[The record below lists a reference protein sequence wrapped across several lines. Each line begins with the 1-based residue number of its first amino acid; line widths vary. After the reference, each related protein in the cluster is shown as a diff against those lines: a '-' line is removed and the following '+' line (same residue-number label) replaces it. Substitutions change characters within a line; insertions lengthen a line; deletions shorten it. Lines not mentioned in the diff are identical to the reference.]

1 MVVVDDHLTPYRIP
15 LFDRLAAKFEY
26 LEVLLCAEP
35 LRYRQ
40 FDPPA
45 SLDFRYRRLP
55 NLIFRLVRPP
65 FGEPRFLI
73 LNPNLLFHLLR
84 LRPEVIVGYAYSIPA
99 WTAFLAAKLLRAGFV
114 SWSTDT
120 LHTERHLGPGQRL
133 SRRLLIGSA
142 DSYITASSDGRDKFQ
157 SYGVPAERIHIVHQR
172 TFVDPL
178 TPAPRQDGPVSF
190 LFVGALSRRKGVH
203 LLLQALA
210 RVIKRQPAV
219 ALTIVGAGSEGPA
232 LEAQAAELGV
242 RDAIR
247 FAGFVQPGGLASYY
261 RQADA
266 FVFPSLEDT
275 FGVVV
280 ADAAAAGLP
289 IVSSVYAGSTR
300 DFVVEGV
307 NGFAVDPLAVE
318 ELSDRL
324 VWLADHPERR
334 REMGLASRELAAQKT
349 VEQAAAAFEAAVW
362 AAARRQPG

>member
-1 MVVVDDHLTPYRIP
+1 VVDDHLTPYRIP
-15 LFDRLAAKFEY
+15 LFERLAAKLESFE
-26 LEVLLCAEP
+26 LLLCAEP

-45 SLDFRYRRLP
+45 SLGFRHRQLP
-55 NLIFRLVRPP
+55 YWALRLVRPP
-65 FGEPRFLI
+65 FGEPRYVFI
-73 LNPNLLFHLLR
+73 NPSLLLTLLR
-84 LRPEVIVGYAYSIPA
+84 LRPEVIVGYSYSIPA
-99 WTAFLAAKLLRAGFV
+99 WTAFLAAKMLRAGFV

-120 LHTERHLGPGQRL
+120 LHTERRLGPGQRL
-133 SRRLLIGSA
+133 SRRLLIGLA

-157 SYGVPAERIHIVHQR
+157 SYGVPADRIHIVHQR

-178 TPAPRQDGPVSF
+178 EPAARQDDKVSF
-190 LFVGALSRRKGVH
+190 LFVGALSRRKGGH

-210 RVIKRQPAV
+210 HAVERRPAV
-219 ALTIVGAGSEGPA
+219 VLTIVGSGSEGPA